1 MNPVA
6 VGAGRGAQ
14 TEDSSICASVRP
26 GVCMVTRNGLPTFRE
41 EAMKP
46 VYRNRKPDP
55 LVLLALLVALGVLV
69 TMNLPTALNVA
80 AAVLPSLQP

>member
-1 MNPVA
+1 
-6 VGAGRGAQ
+6 
-14 TEDSSICASVRP
+14 
-26 GVCMVTRNGLPTFRE
+26 
-41 EAMKP
+41 MKP

-80 AAVLPSLQP
+80 AAMLPGLRP